1 MQHFLNSRIGDLRW
15 REAKNIDELYAG
27 DIFYITCIGDEQQL
41 ESISKIISQDERFQ
55 CLYHKEMYTGAQWCE
70 LMPKKAT
77 KANAAIQIK
86 NMLKC
91 DKLVVFGDGLN
102 DISLFSVADESY
114 AMQNAVPELKKIATA
129 VIESND
135 NDGVA
140 KWIEKTGM

>member
-1 MQHFLNSRIGDLRW
+1 
-15 REAKNIDELYAG
+15 
-27 DIFYITCIGDEQQL
+27 
-41 ESISKIISQDERFQ
+41 
-55 CLYHKEMYTGAQWCE
+55 
-70 LMPKKAT
+70 MPKKAT